1 MVIMTRRKGGPNDQL
16 MLVFGLGVVMA
27 WVVIAATASY
37 YSIVEQRDISDSQ
50 LTVIGLLGGPALL
63 IITNVLDLFK
73 GKESAKINILP
84 EELSAEVNSA
94 EAEKSHVRMLE
105 EHRIKHELS
114 MEGLRQK
121 HELAM
126 DEFNTTQKTN
136 LDDVLKYRDFDES
149 DEEPKGKK
157 K

>member
-1 MVIMTRRKGGPNDQL
+1 MTRNSSGPNDKL

-37 YSIVEQRDISDSQ
+37 FSIVEQRDISDSQ

-73 GKESAKINILP
+73 GKETAKINILP
-84 EELSAEVNSA
+84 EELQADVNA
-94 EAEKSHVRMLE
+94 TEAEKSHVRMLE
-105 EHRIKHELS
+105 EHRIKHDLT
-114 MEGLRQK
+114 MEALRQK
-121 HELAM
+121 HDLAM
-126 DEFNTTQKTN
+126 DEFNTTQKTTPEDILN
-136 LDDVLKYRDFDES
+136 YRDFDETDKPS
-149 DEEPKGKK
+149 GKK

>member
-1 MVIMTRRKGGPNDQL
+1 

-37 YSIVEQRDISDSQ
+37 FSIVEQRDISDSQ

-84 EELSAEVNSA
+84 EELQADVNA
-94 EAEKSHVRMLE
+94 TEAQKSHTRMLE

-114 MEGLRQK
+114 MEALRQK
-121 HELAM
+121 HELSM
-126 DEFNTTQKTN
+126 DEFNTTQKLN
-136 LDDVLKYRDFDES
+136 PAEALKYRDFDGKD
-149 DEEPKGKK
+149 DE
-157 K
+157 